1 MPRLTRAESQTRN
14 REQVLQ
20 AARDLFLREGYRA
33 TSLAAVADAAGF
45 STGVVYSN
53 FTGKPELALLVL
65 QGIQAEHTEALGPV
79 LDPGRPPGELAAGLR
94 AWAEVALASGWP
106 RFELEFA
113 LDTRDDPRMV
123 AAFVERQRY
132 GAGLVSTVIRD
143 RFPAE
148 LVEALPVDAIAD
160 AIVDL
165 LIGFAVRRLIDPN
178 ASLDQLEG
186 LIRGVLTFQA

>member
-14 REQVLQ
+14 REQLLR
-20 AARDLFLREGYRA
+20 AARDLFLRDGYRA

-65 QGIQAEHTEALGPV
+65 RGIQAEHTEALGPV
-79 LDPGRPPGELAAGLR
+79 LDPSGSPEELAAGLR
-94 AWAEVALASGWP
+94 AWAEDALASGWP

-132 GAGLVSTVIRD
+132 GAGLVATVIRD
-143 RFPAE
+143 RFPAS
-148 LVEALPVDAIAD
+148 LVAALPVDAIAD
-160 AIVDL
+160 AVVDL
-165 LIGFAVRRLIDPN
+165 LIGFAVRRLIDPD

-186 LIRGVLTFQA
+186 LIRGVLSFPA

>member
-1 MPRLTRAESQTRN
+1 VPRLTRAESQTRN

-20 AARDLFLREGYRA
+20 AARDLFLRDGYRA

-53 FTGKPELALLVL
+53 FSGKPELALLVL

-79 LDPGRPPGELAAGLR
+79 LDPSGPLEDLAAGLR
-94 AWAEVALASGWP
+94 AWAEDALASGWP

-143 RFPAE
+143 RFPAP
-148 LVEALPVDAIAD
+148 LVETLPVDAIAD

-165 LIGFAVRRLIDPN
+165 LIGFAVRRLIDPD

-186 LIRGVLTFQA
+186 LIRGVLTLPV